1 MGGSVDVV
9 VDLLMWSGNAVG
21 KEGLRG
27 RGVGEWAMV
36 GERERRGTQESDEVE
51 PGAEG
56 GK

>member
-9 VDLLMWSGNAVG
+9 VDLLMWSGKVVG

-36 GERERRGTQESDEVE
+36 GERERRGTPESDGVE
-51 PGAEG
+51 PADDGV
-56 GK
+56 K